1 MISLE
6 KWNEP
11 GMLEAE
17 KVPSELMTNFGVD
30 PLSCV
35 GTYWLDDSLITQL
48 PTTSIFVWL
57 QPIRNSTASTQS
69 PNRLTI
75 RTSNETPTHER
86 LLPIRSGQCGT
97 DHARWPGCKKSGD
110 LSEVRGQPPVDYPL
124 VPVGGPRLKAE
135 SQHLDEHRDG
145 QTQCRE
151 HWPNDHRIDDGLG
164 PKGSHLSSAER

>member
-1 MISLE
+1 MSSFDDLPAHQRDVRRRSAEGNQPELE
-6 KWNEP
+6 E
-11 GMLEAE
+11 
-17 KVPSELMTNFGVD
+17 
-30 PLSCV
+30 
-35 GTYWLDDSLITQL
+35 
-48 PTTSIFVWL
+48 
-57 QPIRNSTASTQS
+57 
-69 PNRLTI
+69 
-75 RTSNETPTHER
+75 
-86 LLPIRSGQCGT
+86 
-97 DHARWPGCKKSGD
+97 KSGD

>member
-35 GTYWLDDSLITQL
+35 GMYWLDDSLITQL

-97 DHARWPGCKKSGD
+97 DHARWPGC
-110 LSEVRGQPPVDYPL
+110 
-124 VPVGGPRLKAE
+124 
-135 SQHLDEHRDG
+135 
-145 QTQCRE
+145 
-151 HWPNDHRIDDGLG
+151 
-164 PKGSHLSSAER
+164 